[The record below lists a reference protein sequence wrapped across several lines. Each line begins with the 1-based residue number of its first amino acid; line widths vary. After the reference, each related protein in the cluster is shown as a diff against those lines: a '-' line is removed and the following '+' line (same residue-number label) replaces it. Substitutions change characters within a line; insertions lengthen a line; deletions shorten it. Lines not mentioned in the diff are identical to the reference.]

1 MLEHIFRNINDIRV
15 FDLFYVEN
23 CNGEESDIDDI
34 LEGLELTEIEHIQIE
49 DSVEHLVK
57 CKILEI
63 VYKKLEGCSG
73 CRTCLWLD
81 KHKLPRIGEH
91 KSHKPFEKIES
102 DFPYYR
108 ISCNDLTNY
117 LFRAMFEHLKMYG
130 EDVQEKIENKGN
142 LK

>member
-63 VYKKLEGCSG
+63 VYKKLEGYSG
-73 CRTCLWLD
+73 CRTCSWLD

-91 KSHKPFEKIES
+91 KRHQPFEKIES
-102 DFPYYR
+102 DFPYYK
-108 ISCNDLTNY
+108 IACNDLTNY
-117 LFRAMFEHLKMYG
+117 LFRAMFEYLKMYG
-130 EDVQEKIENKGN
+130 EDVQEKN
-142 LK
+142 